1 MSLNAISSAAGSR
14 LLLKVLDGAFLRD
27 PAKAFEAATELA
39 AALEAQGATGAAGRI
54 RKRLERVPQS
64 TLKASQPGRTMN
76 PISGDGGRQMLDEE
90 RPSPGVRDRLV
101 LADPISRQL
110 DEFLAEIRAHDALA
124 EAGVADPARLLL
136 EGPPG
141 VGKTSIARVVASELA
156 VPLLTV
162 RCDGAI
168 GSLLGSTGAN
178 LRKVLDHAS
187 STPCVLLL
195 DEFDAL
201 ARARVGGD
209 GRDVG
214 EMNRVVISLLQGL
227 DALPDETVVIAA
239 TNHAHLLDP
248 AVWRRFPRKIRLA
261 LPGMRER
268 SALWERALGKYLTV
282 EHGAGSL
289 AQTSEGMSHADIAA
303 EARKAI
309 RAAILAGESE
319 VSVPRLKETISRLT
333 SAPRG
338 TQRDSDPAFG

>member
-1 MSLNAISSAAGSR
+1 MSLNAIASAAGSR

-27 PAKAFEAATELA
+27 PAKAFDAATELA
-39 AALEAQGATGAAGRI
+39 ATLEAQGASGAAGRI

-64 TLKASQPGRTMN
+64 TLKASHPGQKMN

-90 RPSPGVRDRLV
+90 QPAPGFRERLV
-101 LADPISRQL
+101 LAEPVNQQI

-124 EAGVADPARLLL
+124 EAGVADASRLLL

-141 VGKTSIARVVASELA
+141 VGKTSVARVVASEVG
-156 VPLLTV
+156 VPLITV

-178 LRKVLDHAS
+178 LRKILDHAS

-201 ARARVGGD
+201 ARARAGGD
-209 GRDVG
+209 GKDVG

-227 DALPDETVVIAA
+227 DAMPDEAVVIAA

-248 AVWRRFPRKIRLA
+248 AVWRRFPRKIQLA
-261 LPGMRER
+261 LPSMRER
-268 SALWERALGKYLTV
+268 TVLWERALGKHLTV
-282 EHGAGSL
+282 EHA
-289 AQTSEGMSHADIAA
+289 AAAFAHISEGLSHADITT

-319 VSVPRLKETISRLT
+319 VSVPRLQEAISRQT
-333 SAPRG
+333 SAARG
-338 TQRDSDPAFG
+338 TQRDHDPAFG